1 MRVAAGRAQRAEEQS
16 KPRRRGAAPASA
28 RRALSWRAASWYL
41 CDVDNGAS
49 SSGSA
54 ELAVEQ
60 ESGASVGPAAPE
72 LVVDL
77 VIIGGGITG
86 AGIAR
91 DAVLRGLSVALFE
104 KGDFGGGTSS
114 KSSKL
119 VHGGLRYLE
128 HGEIGLVFESVSE
141 RRVQTQVAPHLVR
154 PMPFLIPMYK
164 GAKPSF
170 EIMNLGLWIY
180 DSLAL
185 FRAPRMHRAFRGAKA
200 ALEVEP
206 QLREENLRGALEY
219 FDCATDDAR
228 LVLENILDAKAAGA
242 RCQNY
247 VEVVS
252 FGRDAHGAITA
263 VTVRDRRSGAEQRVG
278 CRGVILAAGAWTDE
292 SIAKLGVPGQ
302 KPLLRRTKGVHI
314 VVPRERLPLTR
325 AITLIS
331 SVDGRVMFAIPWRE
345 RTVLGTTDTDFE
357 GSADEVCAELDDIR
371 YLCDSANGCF
381 PGASLVPDDVIATWA
396 GLRPLIRS
404 DAESES
410 DISREHEIF
419 TRDDGLVIIAGG
431 KLTTYRR
438 MAKQAVDA
446 AVRSLTSRGQL
457 DAGKLEQANTKHRPL
472 PGAVGLVEPSL
483 EGVAVIGRELMERYG
498 LDVDSATHLCGVY
511 GVRAQLIAERIAEG
525 QRGGE
530 ARWGARLDPELPYL
544 WAEIDF
550 AAQHDLAITLEDVL
564 GRRVPL
570 LLTSRDQGLSVCEQV
585 ADRLAEL
592 LGWDAAERQ
601 RNLDEY
607 CHEVALSRRWQK
619 QLGTP
624 A

>member
-1 MRVAAGRAQRAEEQS
+1 MVHLGVVEPKAASSDPGDV
-16 KPRRRGAAPASA
+16 RGAGVDPAGAPAG
-28 RRALSWRAASWYL
+28 
-41 CDVDNGAS
+41 D
-49 SSGSA
+49 
-54 ELAVEQ
+54 
-60 ESGASVGPAAPE
+60 P
-72 LVVDL
+72 VVDL
-77 VIIGGGITG
+77 LIIGGGITG

-91 DAVLRGLSVALFE
+91 DAALRGLSVVLFD

-141 RRVQTQVAPHLVR
+141 RRIQTQVAPHLVR

-206 QLREENLRGALEY
+206 QLRAENLRGALEY
-219 FDCATDDAR
+219 FDCATDDSR
-228 LVLENILDAKAAGA
+228 LVLENILDAQAIGA
-242 RCQNY
+242 RCHNY
-247 VEVVS
+247 TEVTS
-252 FGRDAHGAITA
+252 FQRGAGGAIEA
-263 VTVRDRRSGAEQRVG
+263 VTAIDRRSGVTQRVG
-278 CRGVILAAGAWTDE
+278 CRAVVLAAGAWTDE
-292 SIAKLGVPGQ
+292 TIAKLSVPGQ
-302 KPLLRRTKGVHI
+302 KQLLRRTKGVHI
-314 VVPRERLPLTR
+314 VVPRERLPLAR

-331 SVDGRVMFAIPWRE
+331 PVDGRVMFAIPWRE

-357 GSADEVCAELDDIR
+357 GSADEVCADAADIH
-371 YLCDSANGCF
+371 YLCESANGCF
-381 PGASLVPDDVIATWA
+381 SGTQLGPDDVIATWA

-410 DISREHEIF
+410 DISREHEIY
-419 TRDDGLVIIAGG
+419 TRDDGMVIIAGG

-446 AVRSLTSRGQL
+446 AVRSLTSRGL
-457 DAGKLEQANTKHRPL
+457 LQAERLVPPHTKHRPL
-472 PGAVGLVEPSL
+472 PGAVGLSQPSL
-483 EGVAVIGRELMERYG
+483 EGVAAVGRELMDRFG
-498 LDVDSATHLCGVY
+498 LDVDAATHLCGVY
-511 GVRAQLIAERIAEG
+511 GVRALILAEQIG
-525 QRGGE
+525 KD
-530 ARWGARLDPELPYL
+530 GARGHRLDRELPYV

-550 AAQHDLAITLEDVL
+550 AVQHDLAVTLEDVL

-570 LLTSRDQGLSVCEQV
+570 LLTGRDQGLGVCERV
-585 ADRLAEL
+585 AERMAEL
-592 LGWDAAERQ
+592 CGWDAAQRQ

-607 CHEVALSRRWQK
+607 RAEVELSRRWRAAA
-619 QLGTP
+619 P
-624 A
+624 AT